1 MKDEANIVKQYADSD
16 VGERINILIKHYP
29 NFIRLVEGY
38 EQSLGFII
46 KQEKECRR
54 RSSLGELGV
63 RVQSSKKSDP
73 TAREAIDNI
82 MIMQAIQS
90 GELSAIISDL
100 DDDVISL
107 YESEIRTIR
116 NMKEDY
122 SIFQSTFFYLEP
134 EAAETLKKYLSCGR
148 RTEQLAYDLDIKPE
162 ALKMQ
167 MYRSKKVVV
176 DQTANILV
184 RKYRFEGGKV

>member
-16 VGERINILIKHYP
+16 VGERIELLIKHYP

-38 EQSLGFII
+38 EQSLSFII
-46 KQEKECRR
+46 KQEKESKR
-54 RSSLGELGV
+54 RSALGELGV
-63 RVQSSKKSDP
+63 RVQTSNISDP

-90 GELSAIISDL
+90 GELSEIISDL
-100 DDDVISL
+100 DADTARL
-107 YESEIRTIR
+107 HESEVRTIR

-122 SIFQSTFFYLEP
+122 SIFQNSFFYLDP
-134 EAAETLKKYLSCGR
+134 DAAETLKKYFLCGH
-148 RTEQLAYDLDIKPE
+148 RTEQLAYDLNIKPE

-167 MYRSKKVVV
+167 MYRLKKVVI

-184 RKYRFEGGKV
+184 RKYQFEGGK